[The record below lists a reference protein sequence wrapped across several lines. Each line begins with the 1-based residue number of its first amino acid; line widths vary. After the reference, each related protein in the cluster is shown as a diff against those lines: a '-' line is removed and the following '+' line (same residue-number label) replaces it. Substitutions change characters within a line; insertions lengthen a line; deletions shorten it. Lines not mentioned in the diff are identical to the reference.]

1 MYLVAHALHSQPLS
15 VVRWLWWW
23 VPSWGGGQ
31 LARLVRVGRREC
43 RKNGFSAGS
52 GVFFSGFGGAA
63 TPLVLVLGQGRANAG
78 SHAVFGLLSPR
89 GHPFVLSA
97 PRGCRAFALFGFG
110 LLGAFCFGAP
120 TPP

>member
-1 MYLVAHALHSQPLS
+1 MVW
-15 VVRWLWWW
+15 WLWWW

-43 RKNGFSAGS
+43 RKNGFSAS
-52 GVFFSGFGGAA
+52 GGGFFSGSGGAA
-63 TPLVLVLGQGRANAG
+63 MPLVLVLGQGRANAG
-78 SHAVFGLLSPR
+78 SHAVFGLLS
-89 GHPFVLSA
+89 FVLSA